1 MVSPLRDPKL
11 EYAYQRLTDKWNEE
25 RKVRQFVIHFC
36 MAQTPLY
43 TSEGIPNGK
52 CKDLCRWTNQDKL
65 WFVTQ
70 EVVEYY
76 SDKSF
81 SWMESL
87 LVSLEHIN
95 KQTFRRI
102 HNSTCT
108 SSSLNR
114 EICWCW
120 QWAYFEQ
127 SEIQPLST

>member
-1 MVSPLRDPKL
+1 MKGGFTSFILFSFDFIRSTNKTYLPKSTLYLSVLLALSMVSPLRDPKL

-43 TSEGIPNGK
+43 TSEGIPSGK

-76 SDKSF
+76 SDKS
-81 SWMESL
+81 
-87 LVSLEHIN
+87 
-95 KQTFRRI
+95 
-102 HNSTCT
+102 
-108 SSSLNR
+108 
-114 EICWCW
+114 
-120 QWAYFEQ
+120 
-127 SEIQPLST
+127 